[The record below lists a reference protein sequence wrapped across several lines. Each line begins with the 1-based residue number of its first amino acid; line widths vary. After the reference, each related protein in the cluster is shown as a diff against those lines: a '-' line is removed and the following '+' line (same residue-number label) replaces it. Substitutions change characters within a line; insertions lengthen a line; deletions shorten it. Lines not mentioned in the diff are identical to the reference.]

1 VGIQVHIC
9 FCVNCFFVPSC
20 KTFNIS
26 EYFDFQN
33 PRLPS
38 GTSGECVGNLSF
50 IQDYS
55 ATLWQQVSEG
65 QHSREKARF
74 GTHLSE
80 EKLNHFRGEQIGQLQ
95 ELMQEA
101 TKPTKQFN
109 ICSDSE
115 QKN

>member
-1 VGIQVHIC
+1 ALRALGDRYVRDEFRRHREVGPAEAQR
-9 FCVNCFFVPSC
+9 FLQ
-20 KTFNIS
+20 
-26 EYFDFQN
+26 EW
-33 PRLPS
+33 
-38 GTSGECVGNLSF
+38 E
-50 IQDYS
+50 DYS

-65 QHSREKARF
+65 QHSREKVRF

-101 TKPTKQFN
+101 TKPTKQLN
-109 ICSDSE
+109 ICNDSE